1 MRYSEVDILKEIVQ
15 LNQLWTDVYYQL
27 RYKHQEKITHQA
39 IRILQVIQ
47 KEHSVGIKEIA
58 NAIQVSHN
66 TASEHIK
73 RLLEKKYLI
82 KTRSIKDERKVILK
96 LTDLGSDVLHRH
108 SSLDEEKL
116 KQLLFEKMSNEERDL
131 ILEAFNLLKER
142 AEDVYNS

>member
-1 MRYSEVDILKEIVQ
+1 MKEIVQ
-15 LNQLWTDVYYQL
+15 LNQLWTDVYYKL
-27 RYKHQEKITHQA
+27 RYNHQEKITHQA

-47 KEHSVGIKEIA
+47 KESSVGIKEIA

-73 RLLEKKYLI
+73 RLIEKKYLY
-82 KTRSIKDERKVILK
+82 KTRSIEDERKVILK
-96 LTDLGSDVLHRH
+96 LTDLGSDILHRH

-116 KQLLFEKMSNEERDL
+116 KKLLFEKMSNEERNL

-142 AEDVYNS
+142 AKDVHNS

>member
-1 MRYSEVDILKEIVQ
+1 LKEIVQ
-15 LNQLWTDVYYQL
+15 LNQLWTDVYYHL
-27 RYKHQEKITHQA
+27 RYNHQEKITHQA

-47 KEHSVGIKEIA
+47 KENLVGIKEIA

-73 RLLEKKYLI
+73 RLLEKKYLF

-116 KQLLFEKMSNEERDL
+116 KQLLFEKMSNEERNL